1 MSGTIK
7 SVEKAI
13 DLLFLFDADRTVM
26 DVKTIAKTLA
36 IPLRTTYRLVNT
48 LRNREVLTIEERTGL
63 CRVSPRL
70 RCLLA
75 AIDDSGDITQVCRPF
90 LAELARQSGETAQ
103 LFLLSGDDALLAE
116 VAESPNFL
124 RFGPP
129 KGQRVPLHC
138 GGGAKA
144 LFAFQPP
151 EEWDAYIRRNGLQNY
166 TTNTVSD
173 PEKLKRQLRGI
184 SRARFAVSHQ
194 EFVPG
199 VRCLGVPIWDATGHV
214 TASLGLVGPA
224 IRLTRKRASELKP
237 LMLETARRIIKALN
251 GRSE

>member
-1 MSGTIK
+1 MIK

-13 DLLFLFDADRTVM
+13 DLLFLFDGDRTVM
-26 DVKTIAKTLA
+26 DVKTIAKTLGV
-36 IPLRTTYRLVNT
+36 PLRTTYRLVNT

-75 AIDDSGDITQVCRPF
+75 AIDDSGDITQICRPF

-151 EEWDAYIRRNGLQNY
+151 EE
-166 TTNTVSD
+166 
-173 PEKLKRQLRGI
+173 
-184 SRARFAVSHQ
+184 
-194 EFVPG
+194 FVPG
-199 VRCLGVPIWDATGHV
+199 VRCLGVPME
-214 TASLGLVGPA
+214 
-224 IRLTRKRASELKP
+224 RASCISTKAC
-237 LMLETARRIIKALN
+237 AR
-251 GRSE
+251 

>member
-1 MSGTIK
+1 MPVHPPSIETPLARYHFTLDKRTRETYLLPQLDNTSPQCGTYDYVWNDQI
-7 SVEKAI
+7 
-13 DLLFLFDADRTVM
+13 RTQ
-26 DVKTIAKTLA
+26 I
-36 IPLRTTYRLVNT
+36 
-48 LRNREVLTIEERTGL
+48 
-63 CRVSPRL
+63 
-70 RCLLA
+70 
-75 AIDDSGDITQVCRPF
+75 CRPF

-184 SRARFAVSHQ
+184 SRTRFAVSHQ

-224 IRLTRKRASELKP
+224 IRLTRARANELKP
-237 LMLETARRIIKALN
+237 LMLETARRIITALN

>member
-1 MSGTIK
+1 M
-7 SVEKAI
+7 
-13 DLLFLFDADRTVM
+13 
-26 DVKTIAKTLA
+26 
-36 IPLRTTYRLVNT
+36 
-48 LRNREVLTIEERTGL
+48 
-63 CRVSPRL
+63 
-70 RCLLA
+70 
-75 AIDDSGDITQVCRPF
+75 
-90 LAELARQSGETAQ
+90 
-103 LFLLSGDDALLAE
+103 
-116 VAESPNFL
+116 
-124 RFGPP
+124 
-129 KGQRVPLHC
+129 
-138 GGGAKA
+138 

-184 SRARFAVSHQ
+184 SRTHFAVSHQ

-224 IRLTRKRASELKP
+224 IRLTRARANELKP
-237 LMLETARRIIKALN
+237 LMLETARRIITARN